1 MRTTQLPRLVNPNY
15 GGNMA
20 QAQGLMRTIA
30 AVQAARLRK
39 QAKRNHNLCGRC
51 IGCGVRDKCDQALP

>member
-1 MRTTQLPRLVNPNY
+1 
-15 GGNMA
+15 MA

-39 QAKRNHNLCGRC
+39 QAKRNHNLRGSC